1 MTSADIV
8 HEFQAYSHLGEK
20 GGGGTL
26 IFSNI
31 RRPGP
36 FLGLTFWYFVMTPK
50 DIHKIFIAQ
59 KIFIFLKTLKG
70 IEIQNFEPQNGA
82 SLRMNENIIVP
93 PPPPPPPSTLSSQ
106 IETGAGGV
114 QTQITE
120 KNSDKG
126 VYCCFFCNYIIFFTV
141 QKGRNIY
148 RGGGGGCNFL
158 LLFLLF
164 FFFWGGGGW
173 GGTNPYFY
181 RNLYNL

>member
-20 GGGGTL
+20 GGGGGTL

-50 DIHKIFIAQ
+50 DLHKIFIPQ
-59 KIFIFLKTLKG
+59 KNFIFPKTLKG

-93 PPPPPPPSTLSSQ
+93 PPPLHPLLADRNRGRARPDSNNRK
-106 IETGAGGV
+106 
-114 QTQITE
+114 
-120 KNSDKG
+120 KNSEKG
-126 VYCCFFCNYIIFFTV
+126 VYRWFFCNYIIFFYGS
-141 QKGRNIY
+141 KGSKHLS
-148 RGGGGGCNFL
+148 GGGGGCNFL
-158 LLFLLF
+158 LLLLLF
-164 FFFWGGGGW
+164 IYFFF
-173 GGTNPYFY
+173 
-181 RNLYNL
+181 

>member
-20 GGGGTL
+20 GGGGIL

-36 FLGLTFWYFVMTPK
+36 FLWLTFWYFVMTPK
-50 DIHKIFIAQ
+50 DIHKIFIPQ

-70 IEIQNFEPQNGA
+70 IEIQNFEPQNGV
-82 SLRMNENIIVP
+82 SLRMNENIIV
-93 PPPPPPPSTLSSQ
+93 PPPPSTLSSQ

-126 VYCCFFCNYIIFFTV
+126 VYCCFFCNYIIFFYGS
-141 QKGRNIY
+141 KGSKHLSG
-148 RGGGGGCNFL
+148 GGGGGCNF
-158 LLFLLF
+158 F
-164 FFFWGGGGW
+164 FFFFFLGGGGGGW
-173 GGTNPYFY
+173 GGGGYKSLF
-181 RNLYNL
+181 L